1 MFNTYENKYLVVAG
15 YCNWLAALTHVFIIV
30 GGADWYRFF
39 GAGEAMAQAAEQ
51 GSIRPDITTGIIAML
66 LTFLG
71 VIAMSG
77 ADKLPRLPLLKTALC
92 LITFVY
98 LSRGI
103 AGLVLPF
110 ISQHPLIQQNST
122 TFWLVSSSI
131 CLIIGMLHLI
141 GTIKLWNGNTQ
152 K

>member
-1 MFNTYENKYLVVAG
+1 
-15 YCNWLAALTHVFIIV
+15 
-30 GGADWYRFF
+30 
-39 GAGEAMAQAAEQ
+39 MAQAAEQ

-103 AGLVLPF
+103 AGLVLPI

-131 CLIIGMLHLI
+131 CLFIGMLHLI
-141 GTIKLWNGNTQ
+141 GTIKLWNGNTL